1 MKDNAWVLFGLD
13 LAPYLAKSR
22 LAIEQILWG
31 EEAGLYRYLSDAARL
46 HSSVQDGDTPSLIDV
61 FGEQVRGSEEAHAIN
76 HDALLLNHDA
86 VLYRE
91 ISLPTSYEVQSG
103 EAVELEVQNAS
114 PFPADRTRYG
124 SRIVSRSGEQVTIA
138 IVITSSE
145 EVEQLFSGHQEVA
158 PTAEIWCDGGERL
171 VRINDGLVR
180 GRREA
185 HYLQR
190 LQMLA
195 YRIAALAVACFACLL
210 IPAWTANI
218 RADQLGL
225 QLEEARATSKD
236 ASALREALDQSADK
250 LTVAAEQ
257 LEQREFYASWLHAL
271 AELTPDSAYL
281 SRLDFTDDTLQI
293 GGYAENAADL
303 QSRLVSSALFSDV
316 TATTAFRR
324 NARMSLEQFNFELT
338 LGTLPSL
345 ARADAE

>member
-31 EEAGLYRYLSDAARL
+31 EEAGLYRYLSDSARL
-46 HSSVQDGDTPSLIDV
+46 HSSAPDGDTPSLINV
-61 FGEQVRGSEEAHAIN
+61 FGEQVHGSDESPVAS

-91 ISLPTSYEVQSG
+91 IILPASYEVQVA

-114 PFPADRTRYG
+114 PFPANRTRYG
-124 SRIVSRSGEQVTIA
+124 SRIVSRSDRQITVA
-138 IVITSSE
+138 IVITSAE
-145 EVEQLFSGHQEVA
+145 EVERLVLNHQDV
-158 PTAEIWCDGGERL
+158 PSTAEIWCDGGERL
-171 VRINDGLVR
+171 VRINDGPGR

-190 LQMLA
+190 LQRLA

-236 ASALREALDQSADK
+236 ASAFREALEQSADK

-257 LEQREFYASWLHAL
+257 LQERHFYASWLHAL
-271 AELTPDSAYL
+271 AELTPDTAYL
-281 SRLDFTDDTLQI
+281 SRLEFTDDTLQI
-293 GGYAENAADL
+293 SGYAENAADL

-345 ARADAE
+345 ARAEAQ